1 MERRTVFKPASFST
15 DPQMEFEF
23 SIYYSTPTADPNT
36 SLVHSIDST
45 DPAKINALLL
55 QVADGATGDVH
66 ISIHGDMVSVSFPR
80 AGHRTDASL
89 HGTRQARLFFGRGEK
104 PVVSIA
110 DYESL
115 RRDVFAACETVTVQM
130 GQMSLD

>member
-1 MERRTVFKPASFST
+1 
-15 DPQMEFEF
+15 MEFEF

-66 ISIHGDMVSVSFPR
+66 ISIHGDRVSVCFPR
-80 AGHRTDASL
+80 ASERHRTDASL
-89 HGTRQARLFFGRGEK
+89 HDTRQARLFFGLGKK

-115 RRDVFAACETVTVQM
+115 RRDVFAACDTVAACERVQERL